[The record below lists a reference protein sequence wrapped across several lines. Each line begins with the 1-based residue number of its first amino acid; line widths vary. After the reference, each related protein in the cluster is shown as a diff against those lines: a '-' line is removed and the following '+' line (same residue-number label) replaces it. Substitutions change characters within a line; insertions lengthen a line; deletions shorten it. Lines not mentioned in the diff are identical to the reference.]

1 MRLHV
6 RLHAVVLSAL
16 AGVALVVVVPVAEP
30 DPSSLS
36 AQMPDEQ
43 RIEVVMHNYDFE
55 MIQRSSIQLG
65 TPTVLILRNQDI
77 VRHGFASP
85 AFAHM
90 KLRAQG
96 EGVAVFGQ
104 GAEGVHLDPGK
115 MLVLYFVVERSG
127 KLTFHCDL
135 HPHMKGELLIL
146 DIPAA

>member
-1 MRLHV
+1 M

-16 AGVALVVVVPVAEP
+16 TGVALVLVIPVAEP
-30 DPSSLS
+30 DPSSVS

-55 MIQRSSIQLG
+55 MVQRSSIQLG
-65 TPTVLILRNQDI
+65 VPAVLILRNQDI
-77 VRHGFASP
+77 VRHGFTSP
-85 AFAHM
+85 ALAHL
-90 KLRAQG
+90 KLRAEG
-96 EGVAVFGQ
+96 EGFAAFGQ
-104 GAEGVHLDPGK
+104 GVEGVHLDPGK
-115 MLVLYFVVERSG
+115 TLVLYFVVERSG